1 MNMQSSDTARH
12 PLRGLTRSLT
22 DRKIGFRIGSGFL
35 LMLAL
40 LVMVAATGYFGFN
53 TARIGFETYAAIS
66 TSTLKVEQIERNF
79 ITMQRNVLT
88 FVQNGDD
95 VSEKNVRQLH
105 KVLQDDITNT
115 EKKIAVAEQKV
126 TLRKLLELTD
136 QYASNFDAIVRAVQ
150 AHDEAVTEV
159 LEPLGTKLW
168 AQLTEVIE
176 IAIADENT
184 SVAAFAGI
192 AQEKLMLIRLS
203 ANRFLL
209 NNDMD
214 HVRAVEG
221 QKEGLSAAMRKLVQ
235 ETKNPDWEA
244 KVREIADGVPQYFV
258 AFDSAVK
265 VINERNR
272 FVDNVGTR
280 IADEVGRMV
289 VDLNSQ
295 QIKALEALKVDT
307 EGSIAWATT
316 FGTIITGASV
326 VFGIMF
332 AWLIGRGI
340 SRPIT
345 GLIVGMRELASG
357 NFDVVLPGLDR
368 KDEIGD
374 IAGAVEDFKI
384 RAVEKARFEAEAKR
398 TEEAR
403 LATERKA
410 EMNKFA
416 DEFQVKVGNIVDAV
430 SSASTEL
437 EAAAR
442 TLTRSAE
449 TTRSLS
455 TQVAAASEEASA
467 NVQSVASASEQLYGS
482 INEISRQVQEASK
495 IASDAVAQAEK
506 TDAQIGELSQSASRI
521 GDVVRL
527 ITAIAEQTNLLAL
540 NATIEAARAGDAG
553 KGFAVV
559 AQEVKALAAQTA
571 KATEE
576 IGGQV
581 AGMQNKTANSVSAIK
596 AISNT
601 IGRISGISGAIAAA
615 VEEQG
620 ASTQEISRNVQQAA
634 AGTVQVA
641 GNITNVSRGAG
652 EAGLASAQVLS
663 SAQSLARE
671 STHLKTEVA
680 KFINAVRA
688 A

>member
-1 MNMQSSDTARH
+1 MNMQSSDTASH
-12 PLRGLTRSLT
+12 TLRGLTRFVT
-22 DRKIGFRIGSGFL
+22 DRKIGFRIGAGFL

-53 TARIGFETYAAIS
+53 TARTGFETYAVIS
-66 TSTLKVEQIERNF
+66 TNTQKVEGIERNF

-105 KVLQDDITNT
+105 KILQEDITNT

-126 TLRKLLELTD
+126 TLRKILDLTD
-136 QYASNFDAIVRAVQ
+136 QYANNFDAIVRSVQ

-168 AQLTEVIE
+168 TQLTEVIE

-184 SVAAFAGI
+184 SVAAFAGV

-221 QKEGLSAAMRKLVQ
+221 QKEGLSAAMRKLAQ

-244 KVREIADGVPQYFV
+244 KVREIADGVPQYFA

-280 IADEVGRMV
+280 IADELGRTV
-289 VDLNSQ
+289 VALNSQ
-295 QIKALEALKVDT
+295 QIKALEVLKVDT

-316 FGTIITGASV
+316 LGTIITGASV

-340 SRPIT
+340 SKPIT
-345 GLIVGMRELASG
+345 GLIGGMRELASG

-384 RAVEKARFEAEAKR
+384 RAVEKAHFEAEAKR

-403 LATERKA
+403 VAAQRKA

-437 EAAAR
+437 EAAAG

-495 IASDAVAQAEK
+495 IASDAVAQAQK

-553 KGFAVV
+553 RGFAVV

-581 AGMQNKTANSVSAIK
+581 AGMQNKTADSVAAIK

-634 AGTVQVA
+634 AGTVHVTS
-641 GNITNVSRGAG
+641 NITDVSRGAG